1 MRGVA
6 LSVAFAV
13 LAAAAVAHPDVQML
27 GDEAA
32 PSASARAA
40 ALEKVKTL
48 ITPTSK
54 SKKGSTSGL
63 AAKLKQVKERDG
75 KKIAKYK
82 FKASTAA
89 KREDIKLH
97 KTLNQQKEL
106 FVKKMKHAGTY
117 KAKLAAVAK
126 RAAKAVAQA
135 DVEADKKTAKL
146 RIVTRK
152 ASYANAAEKTIA
164 VLQTKLKSSGKA
176 TEMVAAKLKVDDKK
190 IGKLRATIDGLKN
203 GVKGQA
209 SKVAKAKEKKAK
221 AKSKAAAKVKEGK
234 AKAKKKVKEGK
245 VKAKA
250 KASKNKGKAAKHKL
264 SAQKAKEKTSKAKA
278 KASKHKAKA
287 KKAVRKAAHK
297 PKSGGS
303 IESRIKH
310 EKKLARAAHHRAASL
325 HIKASV
331 VHAKVGSK
339 KAAAAAQSAAKAS
352 KAAANHKRL
361 QTVTKLAKKINKK
374 KKKAKKGKKGRK
386 KKAKKKA
393 KKAAKKA
400 KKKAKKRAAKK
411 KAKKKKHE

>member
-1 MRGVA
+1 
-6 LSVAFAV
+6 
-13 LAAAAVAHPDVQML
+13 ML

-32 PSASARAA
+32 PSSSARAA
-40 ALEKVKTL
+40 ALEKVKAL
-48 ITPTSK
+48 ITPSK
-54 SKKGSTSGL
+54 SKGKKNTSGL

-97 KTLNQQKEL
+97 KGLNQQKEL
-106 FVKKMKHAGTY
+106 FVKKMKHAATY

-135 DVEADKKTAKL
+135 DVQADKETAKL
-146 RIVTRK
+146 RVVARK
-152 ASYANAAEKTIA
+152 ASYAKAAEKTIA
-164 VLQTKLKSSGKA
+164 VLQTKLKSSSKA

-250 KASKNKGKAAKHKL
+250 KASKNK
-264 SAQKAKEKTSKAKA
+264 
-278 KASKHKAKA
+278 AKA

-310 EKKLARAAHHRAASL
+310 EKKLARAAHHRA
-325 HIKASV
+325 
-331 VHAKVGSK
+331 
-339 KAAAAAQSAAKAS
+339 
-352 KAAANHKRL
+352 
-361 QTVTKLAKKINKK
+361 
-374 KKKAKKGKKGRK
+374 
-386 KKAKKKA
+386 
-393 KKAAKKA
+393 
-400 KKKAKKRAAKK
+400 
-411 KAKKKKHE
+411 

>member
-1 MRGVA
+1 MGESSAMRGVA
-6 LSVAFAV
+6 LAVAFAV
-13 LAAAAVAHPDVQML
+13 FAAAAVAHPDVQML

-32 PSASARAA
+32 PSSSARAA

-106 FVKKMKHAGTY
+106 FVKKMKHAATY

-146 RIVTRK
+146 RVVARK
-152 ASYANAAEKTIA
+152 ASYAKAAEKTIA
-164 VLQTKLKSSGKA
+164 VLQTKLKSSSKA

-209 SKVAKAKEKKAK
+209 SKVAKAKEKKSK
-221 AKSKAAAKVKEGK
+221 AKSKAKAKVKEGK
-234 AKAKKKVKEGK
+234 AKAKAKVKDG
-245 VKAKA
+245 
-250 KASKNKGKAAKHKL
+250 KNKAKAAKHKL
-264 SAQKAKEKTSKAKA
+264 SAQKAKEK
-278 KASKHKAKA
+278 ASK
-287 KKAVRKAAHK
+287 
-297 PKSGGS
+297 
-303 IESRIKH
+303 
-310 EKKLARAAHHRAASL
+310 
-325 HIKASV
+325 
-331 VHAKVGSK
+331 
-339 KAAAAAQSAAKAS
+339 
-352 KAAANHKRL
+352 
-361 QTVTKLAKKINKK
+361 
-374 KKKAKKGKKGRK
+374 
-386 KKAKKKA
+386 
-393 KKAAKKA
+393 
-400 KKKAKKRAAKK
+400 
-411 KAKKKKHE
+411 

>member
-146 RIVTRK
+146 RVVARK
-152 ASYANAAEKTIA
+152 ASYAKAAEKTIA
-164 VLQTKLKSSGKA
+164 VAQADVQADKET
-176 TEMVAAKLKVDDKK
+176 AKL
-190 IGKLRATIDGLKN
+190 
-203 GVKGQA
+203 
-209 SKVAKAKEKKAK
+209 
-221 AKSKAAAKVKEGK
+221 
-234 AKAKKKVKEGK
+234 
-245 VKAKA
+245 
-250 KASKNKGKAAKHKL
+250 
-264 SAQKAKEKTSKAKA
+264 
-278 KASKHKAKA
+278 
-287 KKAVRKAAHK
+287 
-297 PKSGGS
+297 
-303 IESRIKH
+303 
-310 EKKLARAAHHRAASL
+310 
-325 HIKASV
+325 
-331 VHAKVGSK
+331 
-339 KAAAAAQSAAKAS
+339 
-352 KAAANHKRL
+352 
-361 QTVTKLAKKINKK
+361 
-374 KKKAKKGKKGRK
+374 
-386 KKAKKKA
+386 
-393 KKAAKKA
+393 
-400 KKKAKKRAAKK
+400 
-411 KAKKKKHE
+411 

>member
-1 MRGVA
+1 MRGVSLA
-6 LSVAFAV
+6 VAFAV
-13 LAAAAVAHPDVQML
+13 FAAAAVAHPDVQML

-32 PSASARAA
+32 PSSSARAA
-40 ALEKVKTL
+40 ALEKVKAL
-48 ITPTSK
+48 ITPSK
-54 SKKGSTSGL
+54 SKGKKNTSGL

-97 KTLNQQKEL
+97 KGLNQQKEL

-221 AKSKAAAKVKEGK
+221 AKSKAAE
-234 AKAKKKVKEGK
+234 KVKEGK

-361 QTVTKLAKKINKK
+361 QSVTKLAKKINKK

>member
-6 LSVAFAV
+6 LAVAFAV
-13 LAAAAVAHPDVQML
+13 FAAAAVAHPDVQML

-32 PSASARAA
+32 PSSSARAA
-40 ALEKVKTL
+40 ALEKVKAL
-48 ITPTSK
+48 ITPSK
-54 SKKGSTSGL
+54 SKGKKNTSGL
-63 AAKLKQVKERDG
+63 AAKLKQVKEQDG

-97 KTLNQQKEL
+97 KGLNQQKEL
-106 FVKKMKHAGTY
+106 FVKKMKHAATY

-135 DVEADKKTAKL
+135 DVQADKETAKL
-146 RIVTRK
+146 RVVARK
-152 ASYANAAEKTIA
+152 ASYAKAAEKTIA

-209 SKVAKAKEKKAK
+209 SKVAKA
-221 AKSKAAAKVKEGK
+221 KEGK

-361 QTVTKLAKKINKK
+361 QSVTKLAKKINKK

>member
-1 MRGVA
+1 MGKIAMRGVA

-32 PSASARAA
+32 PSSSARAA

-97 KTLNQQKEL
+97 KGLNQQKEL
-106 FVKKMKHAGTY
+106 FVKKMKHAATY

-146 RIVTRK
+146 RIVARK

-176 TEMVAAKLKVDDKK
+176 TEMVAAKLKEDDKK

-209 SKVAKAKEKKAK
+209 SKVAKAKEKKSK
-221 AKSKAAAKVKEGK
+221 AKSKGK
-234 AKAKKKVKEGK
+234 ARRRQRLRKRRRRQRERPARTRRRPRSTNFLHKKRKRKHPK
-245 VKAKA
+245 QKLRQ
-250 KASKNKGKAAKHKL
+250 ASTKRR
-264 SAQKAKEKTSKAKA
+264 Q
-278 KASKHKAKA
+278 
-287 KKAVRKAAHK
+287 R
-297 PKSGGS
+297 
-303 IESRIKH
+303 
-310 EKKLARAAHHRAASL
+310 
-325 HIKASV
+325 
-331 VHAKVGSK
+331 
-339 KAAAAAQSAAKAS
+339 
-352 KAAANHKRL
+352 KRL
-361 QTVTKLAKKINKK
+361 RRWLINQRRV
-374 KKKAKKGKKGRK
+374 AVL
-386 KKAKKKA
+386 
-393 KKAAKKA
+393 
-400 KKKAKKRAAKK
+400 RAESNMRRSWPKQLIIGP
-411 KAKKKKHE
+411 HRCTLRRR